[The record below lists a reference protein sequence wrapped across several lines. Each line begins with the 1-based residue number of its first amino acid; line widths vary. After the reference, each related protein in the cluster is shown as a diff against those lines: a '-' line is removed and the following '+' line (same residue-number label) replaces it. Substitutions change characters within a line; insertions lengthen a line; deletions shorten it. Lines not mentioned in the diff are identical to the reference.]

1 MQKTITQQIIEDLYT
16 EALMLAD
23 EARSVFDMR
32 DQESDGSQSS
42 NEMRIALSIEGL
54 RTTTRVMHV
63 LAWLLN
69 QRAYFSGELSAQQLE
84 LHGSLGEDRPSDPKN
99 LAILPLTIR
108 SLIRDSERLQKRVAR
123 IDAEQRART
132 PANDDPVGL
141 LQGRIA
147 QAFTAV

>member
-54 RTTTRVMHV
+54 RTTTRVMR
-63 LAWLLN
+63 
-69 QRAYFSGELSAQQLE
+69 Q
-84 LHGSLGEDRPSDPKN
+84 
-99 LAILPLTIR
+99 
-108 SLIRDSERLQKRVAR
+108 SEY
-123 IDAEQRART
+123 EQRR
-132 PANDDPVGL
+132 P
-141 LQGRIA
+141 
-147 QAFTAV
+147 